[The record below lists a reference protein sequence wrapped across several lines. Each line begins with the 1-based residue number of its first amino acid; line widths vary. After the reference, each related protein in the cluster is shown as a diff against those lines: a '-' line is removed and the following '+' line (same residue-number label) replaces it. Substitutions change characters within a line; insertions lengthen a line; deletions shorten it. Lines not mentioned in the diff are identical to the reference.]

1 MHRGTSFP
9 VGKVDFL
16 DLFPLNFFEFLNA
29 LGEDD
34 LVKLIKSN
42 DYELIKVFS
51 SKFIDYLKQ
60 YLYIGGMPEVVNAFI
75 HNKDYNEVRE
85 IQNKLLIDYEQDF
98 SKHAPNNIV
107 PRIRALWNN
116 VPTQLSKE
124 NKKFIYGLVKEGARA
139 REYETALA
147 WLIDCGLIYQIN
159 RVNDCKIPLAAYQDF
174 NSFKLYL
181 LDPGLLCAMAKIDS
195 SSILE
200 GNDLLVEFKESLTEQ
215 FVLTELK
222 SNTDVP
228 IFYWSADKGIAELD
242 YIIQLGKNNIPIEV
256 KSSENLQA
264 KSLKTFIEKYS
275 TKINVRTSLS
285 DYREE
290 EWLTNIPLYMIGNI
304 KNIIIV

>member
-1 MHRGTSFP
+1 MHSGTSFP

-16 DLFPLNFFEFLNA
+16 DLYPLNFYEFLNA
-29 LGEDD
+29 LEE
-34 LVKLIKSN
+34 KELINLINSN
-42 DYELIKVFS
+42 NFDLIKVFS
-51 SKFIDYLKQ
+51 GRFKDYLKQ
-60 YLYIGGMPEVVNAFI
+60 YLYIGGMPEVVNAYVQ
-75 HNKDYNEVRE
+75 NKDYNEVRQ

-116 VPTQLSKE
+116 IPTQLSKE

-147 WLIDCGLIYQIN
+147 WLIDCGLIYQVN
-159 RVNDCKIPLAAYQDF
+159 RVNDCKVPLAAYQDF
-174 NSFKLYL
+174 SSFKLYL
-181 LDPGLLCAMAKIDS
+181 LDTGLLCAMAKLDS

-200 GNDLLVEFKESLTEQ
+200 GNELLVEFKGSLTEQ
-215 FVLTELK
+215 FVLSELK

-228 IFYWSADKGIAELD
+228 IFYWSADKGTAELD
-242 YIIQLGKNNIPIEV
+242 YIIQIGKNNIPIEV

-264 KSLKTFIEKYS
+264 KSLKSFIDKYD

-285 DYREE
+285 DYRKEE
-290 EWLTNIPLYMIGNI
+290 KLINIPLYIIGNI
-304 KNIIIV
+304 KEILM